1 MQRLVPIAC
10 AAAFAAGLAACG
22 EPYVPAEQAANPGG
36 AVSPEKS
43 AKPVA
48 EFHSSIAPASPP
60 AEAKL
65 ADTDLS
71 NRVRQTLTSTAGME
85 IGGVEVAA
93 ADGVVTIY
101 GTVEGPQ
108 EKNRAAMLAMSI
120 DGVRSVVNNLVVI
133 RSS

>member
-22 EPYVPAEQAANPGG
+22 EPYMPAAQAANPGG
-36 AVSPEKS
+36 AVNPEKS

-48 EFHSSIAPASPP
+48 EFHSSITPASPP
-60 AEAKL
+60 AEAKP

-85 IGGVEVAA
+85 IGGVAVAA
-93 ADGVVTIY
+93 A
-101 GTVEGPQ
+101 
-108 EKNRAAMLAMSI
+108 

-133 RSS
+133 RGS